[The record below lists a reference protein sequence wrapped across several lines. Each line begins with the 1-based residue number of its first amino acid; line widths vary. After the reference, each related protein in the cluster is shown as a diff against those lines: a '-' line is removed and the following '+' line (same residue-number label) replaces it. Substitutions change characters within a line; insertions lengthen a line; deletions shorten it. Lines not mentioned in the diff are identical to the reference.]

1 MHSHSHSNIHA
12 LGMFI
17 RFAAKGSSSN
27 EFFEKQIGLP
37 LIRKVGANADIYWA
51 GECAVFEVVYV
62 ADKQVEAE
70 PDPLTAPA
78 VPVFRVH
85 GLDQLLA
92 GMDKA
97 GVRTTGAVDGASG
110 REAYF
115 IDSDGY
121 WVGLRERGADAA
133 QAQDIEARRRARR
146 GETYNPGCKSM
157 PAGFQELGWVVRRV
171 ADMDKMTTFYR
182 DVVGLTPIGEEGDHV
197 LFDAGDNIIFE
208 LAPGGTAKAAPTDR
222 QQAASATLFR
232 VDDIAR
238 LRADLDAAGAHIVN
252 RQIPLH
258 WADLMYFADP
268 EGTVLGAEQ
277 GYHPGEY
284 APEKFILAEN
294 LEANRR
300 AREHAARN
308 AA

>member
-1 MHSHSHSNIHA
+1 MHHAAHSNIHA

-17 RFAAKGSSSN
+17 RFASKESTSN
-27 EFFEKQIGLP
+27 AFFEQKIGLP
-37 LIRKVGANADIYWA
+37 LIRKVGPNADIYWA

-62 ADKQVEAE
+62 ADKQVVAE
-70 PDPLTAPA
+70 PDPFIAPA
-78 VPVFRVH
+78 VPVFRVT
-85 GLDQLLA
+85 GLDQLLSNLV
-92 GMDKA
+92 GA
-97 GVRTTGAVDGASG
+97 GVKATAAVAAASG

-115 IDSDGY
+115 VDTDGY
-121 WVGLRERGADAA
+121 WVGLRERAADAA
-133 QAQDIEARRRARR
+133 LPQDVEARRRGVR

-157 PAGFQELGWVVRRV
+157 PAGLQELGWVVRRV
-171 ADMDKMTTFYR
+171 ADIGAMTTFYR
-182 DVVGLTPIGEEGDHV
+182 DVVGLTLIGNEGDHV

-208 LAPGGTAKAAPTDR
+208 LAPGGTAQTPPNDR

-232 VDDIAR
+232 VDDIAL
-238 LRADLDAAGAHIVN
+238 LRSKLDAAGAHIVN

-277 GYHPGEY
+277 GYHPGQY

-300 AREHAARN
+300 AREHAASL
-308 AA
+308 AK

>member
-1 MHSHSHSNIHA
+1 MHQPDHSNVHA

-17 RFAAKGSSSN
+17 RFASKESTSN
-27 EFFEKQIGLP
+27 AFFEKQVGLP

-62 ADKQVEAE
+62 ADKQVVAE
-70 PDPLTAPA
+70 TDPLTAPA
-78 VPVFRVH
+78 LPVFRVT
-85 GLDQLLA
+85 GMDQLLA
-92 GMDKA
+92 SLNAA
-97 GVRTTGAVDGASG
+97 GVTTTAATAGASG

-115 IDSDGY
+115 VDTDGY
-121 WVGLRERGADAA
+121 WIGLRERGAEAA
-133 QAQDIEARRRARR
+133 LPQDIEARRRGRR
-146 GETYNPGCKSM
+146 GEAYNPGCKSM
-157 PAGFQELGWVVRRV
+157 PAGLQELGWVVRRV
-171 ADMDKMTTFYR
+171 ADLDAMTVFYR
-182 DVVGLTPIGEEGDHV
+182 DVVGLTPIGTEGEHV

-208 LAPGGTAKAAPTDR
+208 LAPGGKAQPAPTDR

-238 LRADLDAAGAHIVN
+238 LRADLDAAGAQIVN

-277 GYHPGEY
+277 GYHPGQY

-300 AREHAARN
+300 AREHAASL
-308 AA
+308 AE

>member
-1 MHSHSHSNIHA
+1 MQANSHSNIHA

-17 RFAAKGSSSN
+17 RFASKESTSN
-27 EFFEKQIGLP
+27 AFFEQQVKLP

-62 ADKQVEAE
+62 ADKQVTAEA
-70 PDPLTAPA
+70 DPLTAPA
-78 VPVFRVH
+78 VPVFRVN
-85 GLDQLLA
+85 GLDALLA
-92 GMDKA
+92 GLAAA
-97 GVRTTGAVDGASG
+97 GVTTTAAVDAASG

-115 IDSDGY
+115 VDTDGY
-121 WVGLRERGADAA
+121 WVGLRERAADSAL
-133 QAQDIEARRRARR
+133 AQDVEARRRGVR
-146 GETYNPGCKSM
+146 GEAYNPGCKSM
-157 PAGFQELGWVVRRV
+157 PAGLQELGWVVRRV
-171 ADMDKMTTFYR
+171 ADLDAMTTFYR
-182 DVVGLTPIGEEGDHV
+182 DVVGLTVIGDEGDHV

-208 LAPGGTAKAAPTDR
+208 LAPGGTAQTLPNDR

-232 VDDIAR
+232 VDDIAL
-238 LRADLDAAGAHIVN
+238 LRGKLDAAGAHIVN

-277 GYHPGEY
+277 GYHPGAY

-300 AREHAARN
+300 AREHAASL
-308 AA
+308 AK

>member
-1 MHSHSHSNIHA
+1 MQQPSHSNIHA

-17 RFAAKGSSSN
+17 RFAAKGSTSN
-27 EFFEKQIGLP
+27 AFFEQQVGLP

-62 ADKQVEAE
+62 ADKQVVAE
-70 PDPLTAPA
+70 PDPLTAA
-78 VPVFRVH
+78 ALPVFRVTA
-85 GLDQLLA
+85 LDQLLA
-92 GMDKA
+92 NLAAA
-97 GVRTTGAVDGASG
+97 GVRTTGAVAAATG

-115 IDSDGY
+115 VDSDGY

-133 QAQDIEARRRARR
+133 LPQDVEARRRGRR
-146 GETYNPGCKSM
+146 GEAYNPGCKSM
-157 PAGFQELGWVVRRV
+157 PAGMQELGWVVRRV
-171 ADMDKMTTFYR
+171 ADLEAMTAFYR
-182 DVVGLTPIGEEGDHV
+182 DVVGLAPIGAEGGHV

-208 LAPGGTAKAAPTDR
+208 LAPGGSAQVAPNDR
-222 QQAASATLFR
+222 QQGASATLFR

-238 LRADLDAAGAHIVN
+238 LRASLDAAGAHIVN

-277 GYHPGEY
+277 GYHPGQY

-300 AREHAARN
+300 AREHAASL
-308 AA
+308 AE